1 MEYYYLDATHQQVG
15 PLSLEQLLASD
26 ITLDTQVWHDGME
39 AWQPARELPELAAK
53 LSVPQAPV
61 PVPAPAVPAAPAVKA
76 PKVAA
81 TTTQPVKKKS
91 HIGLFIGLG
100 VGALLL
106 ILAIVGG
113 VVSWFVFFNNDTEK
127 TTDAIDTTQVIE
139 PVKEIFFVKL
149 DTETKE
155 AKTYFMANEATEY
168 DEGPFYLTKSY
179 EIEWPTQGN
188 FDIAPLQEEIAR
200 VMFDK
205 RTTSITDAAAKWLNS
220 GQFNEMNFSKIS
232 QSNYPSEIDFGHEM
246 SEIQTCHRITENMPL
261 NVVGFATGGDTY
273 LGGAHGM
280 PFSSGIIN
288 FDCEQGHAISYGDV
302 FKPDCDSKILSML
315 KKERKN
321 SSDYDSSFGLPER
334 IPKNDMTL
342 LASGVKFAYSVYE
355 IGCYAEGF
363 VEIKLSY
370 NQIEPYLTDYGK
382 ELFDR

>member
-15 PLSLEQLLASD
+15 PLSLEQLQESD
-26 ITLDTQVWHDGME
+26 IAPDTQVWHDGME

-61 PVPAPAVPAAPAVKA
+61 PATAVPAAPAVKA

-81 TTTQPVKKKS
+81 ATPQPVKKKS

-106 ILAIVGG
+106 ILAIAG
-113 VVSWFVFFNNDTEK
+113 VLVWLFFFNFNKYPEK
-127 TTDAIDTTQVIE
+127 FADAIDTTQVIE
-139 PVKEIFFVKL
+139 PEKEIFFSKL

-155 AKTYFMANEATEY
+155 AKTYFMANEVTEY
-168 DEGPFYLTKSY
+168 DEGTFYLTKSY

-188 FDIAPLQEEIAR
+188 FDIVPLQEEIAR

-220 GQFNEMNFSKIS
+220 GQFNEMNFTKIS

-246 SEIQTCHRITENMPL
+246 SEIQTCHRITENLPL

-302 FKPDCDSKILSML
+302 FKPDSDSKILSML

-370 NQIEPYLTDYGK
+370 NQIQPYLTDYGK

>member
-15 PLSLEQLLASD
+15 PLSLEQLQESD
-26 ITLDTQVWHDGME
+26 ITPDTQVWHDGME

-61 PVPAPAVPAAPAVKA
+61 PATAVPAAPAVKA

-81 TTTQPVKKKS
+81 ATPQPVKKKS

-106 ILAIVGG
+106 ILAIAG
-113 VVSWFVFFNNDTEK
+113 VLVWLFFFNFNKYPENVA
-127 TTDAIDTTQVIE
+127 DAIDTTQVIE
-139 PVKEIFFVKL
+139 PEKEIFFSKL

-155 AKTYFMANEATEY
+155 AKTYFMANEVTEH
-168 DEGPFYLTKSY
+168 DDGTFYLTKSY

-188 FDIAPLQEEIAR
+188 FDIVPLQEEIAR

-220 GQFNEMNFSKIS
+220 GQFNEMNFTKIS

-288 FDCEQGHAISYGDV
+288 FDCEQGHAISYGDI

-342 LASGVKFAYSVYE
+342 LASGIKFAYSVYE

-370 NQIEPYLTDYGK
+370 NQIQPYLTDYGK